1 MPKNNQRKENR
12 RMVPERSSRN
22 QPETE
27 TNIQPLYQKN
37 KSIFQ
42 QTAIQILRGIIGIL
56 ETAVVKLEQE
66 PIPEYQESP
75 NFWQYLP
82 VGWGRFLRQLRLFL
96 PSNVSN
102 NLSDTILTGILL
114 LMVILGSSLFWFTK
128 QPTPVTTNIASQKI
142 PITQPT
148 AITSPESVT
157 PTAESQPTSIPTP
170 EITPTES
177 SKPTP
182 ELTLTPT
189 PKVTPIESPKATP
202 ESKSTVEPI
211 VKLTPEQILIA
222 NIANKIKQIT
232 ISQQHTKSVLVAS
245 NFIKSI
251 EPKFR
256 TSDLTIQINDDWYSL
271 EELQQKQL
279 VKAILRQSQDLNFTH
294 LAIID
299 SQNRLVAR
307 NPVVG
312 DEVILYQL
320 PTTFTK
326 NEYNHLILDKSK
338 IHPTSDPK
346 DSVG

>member
-1 MPKNNQRKENR
+1 
-12 RMVPERSSRN
+12 MVPERNPRN
-22 QPETE
+22 QPETQ
-27 TNIQPLYQKN
+27 TNIQPLHQKN

-66 PIPEYQESP
+66 PIPEYQEYP
-75 NFWQYLP
+75 NFWQNLP

-102 NLSDTILTGILL
+102 NLSDTILTGILV

-128 QPTPVTTNIASQKI
+128 QPTPITTNIVSQKI

-157 PTAESQPTSIPTP
+157 PTTESQSTSIPTP

-182 ELTLTPT
+182 ELTLIPT

-211 VKLTPEQILIA
+211 VKLTPEQILIT
-222 NIANKIKQIT
+222 NIADKIKQTT

-245 NFIKSI
+245 SFIKSI

-299 SQNRLVAR
+299 SKNRLVAR

-320 PTTFTK
+320 PTTLTK
-326 NEYNHLILDKSK
+326 
-338 IHPTSDPK
+338 
-346 DSVG
+346 